1 MVLKY
6 KKVRYGAQ
14 APMRASDGAAG
25 YDLCALCGEEGI
37 TVQPGERVGVPTG
50 IAIELPGPE
59 VAAFIFA
66 RSGLGLRHGITLPNC
81 VGVIDSDYRGE
92 LIVALVNISEEPY
105 TIRRGE
111 RVAQLV
117 IMPVC
122 TPELCETEAL
132 SDTARGAQGF
142 GSTGK
147 L

>member
-1 MVLKY
+1 
-6 KKVRYGAQ
+6 
-14 APMRASDGAAG
+14 MRAVRGGRDHGSRAA
-25 YDLCALCGEEGI
+25 LRRR
-37 TVQPGERVGVPTG
+37 Q
-50 IAIELPGPE
+50 PGPE